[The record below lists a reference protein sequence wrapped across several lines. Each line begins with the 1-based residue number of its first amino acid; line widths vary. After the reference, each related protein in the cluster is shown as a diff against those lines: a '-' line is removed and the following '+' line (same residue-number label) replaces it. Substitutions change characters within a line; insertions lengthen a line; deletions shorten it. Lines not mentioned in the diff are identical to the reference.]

1 MKLDIRFVSSQ
12 DLVVSP
18 YASDS
23 FTCSF
28 VYGATDKK
36 ERSIMLSELETIGAT
51 VIGPWIVLGDF
62 NNIANLIERI
72 GQKPRLHD

>member
-1 MKLDIRFVSSQ
+1 M
-12 DLVVSP
+12 VVCL
-18 YASDS
+18 YAGDS
-23 FTCSF
+23 FACSF